1 MRVSIAM
8 TTYNGAEHLVAQLD
22 SFLAQSVLPTE
33 LVVCDD
39 GSTDNTV
46 EILLGFKESA
56 PFKVEIHVNA
66 SNLGFTQNFSKA
78 MGLCMGDVVLL
89 SDQDDVWESGKIR
102 TLLDAF
108 SANPRAMLIVHDG
121 KLVDADLGWQGVTKR
136 GQIIAGFGSLESL
149 VIGALTAYRREFG
162 RFALPVPNGIVG
174 HDQWLHLL
182 ARLTGTRLVI
192 DDVLQLIRRHGSNT
206 SGWIASSPTRIS
218 RWDVFKSQW
227 NTSVA
232 VSYDDRVLINESAER
247 ALVSIVGG
255 HSNEFDADVVA
266 GALRFLRDERC
277 ALIARQQ
284 LATQGWFGRKY
295 KAIRLLTSGGY
306 SHFNG
311 YKSLLRDLAR

>member
-1 MRVSIAM
+1 M
-8 TTYNGAEHLVAQLD
+8 TTFNGAKHLSAQLD
-22 SFLAQSVLPTE
+22 SFVSQSCLPDE
-33 LVVCDD
+33 LIVCDD
-39 GSTDNTV
+39 GSSDETV
-46 EILLGFKESA
+46 DILRQFREIA

-78 MGLCMGDVVLL
+78 MALCTGDVVLL
-89 SDQDDVWESGKIR
+89 SDQDDVWESRKIR
-102 TLLDAF
+102 TLIDAF
-108 SANPRAMLIVHDG
+108 AANPGAMLIVHDG

-136 GQIIAGFGSLESL
+136 GQVITGFGDLDSL
-149 VIGALTAYRREFG
+149 ITGALTAYRREFG
-162 RFALPVPNGIVG
+162 HFALPVPNGMVG

-192 DDVLQLIRRHGSNT
+192 DDVLQLIRRHGANT

-232 VSYDDRVLINESAER
+232 VSYDDRILINESAER
-247 ALVSIVGG
+247 SLVSMLGG
-255 HSNEFDADVVA
+255 RSNGFDADIVA
-266 GALRFLRDERC
+266 GALRFLRDERS

-284 LATQGWFGRKY
+284 LARQGWFGRKY
-295 KAIRLLTSGGY
+295 KAIRLLASGGY
-306 SHFNG
+306 RHFNG